1 MFPNLRVLAYL
12 DVPWDPVMITM
23 LKAIYNENYR
33 NRLQRH
39 RLELYQSIDSLEKLV
54 IFIRFFNFL
63 SLKFSALKLLF
74 TNFVLVNKI

>member
-54 IFIRFFNFL
+54 IFIRFFNF
-63 SLKFSALKLLF
+63 
-74 TNFVLVNKI
+74 FVFEIQRTKIF